1 MISGQISRHE
11 QVVWPVGWLEVITS
25 HSLVTA
31 ALFVL
36 ELIIILKVVTSIFFS
51 SSLWPSRSWSL
62 SPAAT
67 LEVPPTPQ
75 TALTGSPNGPGQMP
89 PPNKNLEKQKTK
101 ETFLRQFV
109 HWNIFPGVQQP
120 TINDK
125 SAQKYVLLQDC
136 KTSCWPAEESYE
148 RYLNSFVRDK
158 GVVTCSKSQSEKLLK
173 KSFVPKAKM
182 ASSRTPT
189 NKHAVMDALQMI

>member
-1 MISGQISRHE
+1 MISGQTSRPE
-11 QVVWPVGWLEVITS
+11 CGRRLTGGYNEPLACDSCTF
-25 HSLVTA
+25 
-31 ALFVL
+31 LF
-36 ELIIILKVVTSIFFS
+36 IIIFFVTIITKTLSSSTSS

-67 LEVPPTPQ
+67 LEAPPTPQ

-109 HWNIFPGVQQP
+109 HWNIFPWVQQP
-120 TINDK
+120 TIDDR

-136 KTSCWPAEESYE
+136 KAVD
-148 RYLNSFVRDK
+148 LVRK
-158 GVVTCSKSQSEKLLK
+158 VTKDTWTHLSVTRVWSLA
-173 KSFVPKAKM
+173 AKVEVK
-182 ASSRTPT
+182 
-189 NKHAVMDALQMI
+189 NC

>member
-1 MISGQISRHE
+1 M
-11 QVVWPVGWLEVITS
+11 
-25 HSLVTA
+25 TA

-36 ELIIILKVVTSIFFS
+36 ELIIIVTIITKTLSS

-67 LEVPPTPQ
+67 LEAPPTPQ

-89 PPNKNLEKQKTK
+89 PLNKNLEKQKTK

-109 HWNIFPGVQQP
+109 HRNIFPWVQQP
-120 TINDK
+120 TINDR

-136 KTSCWPAEESYE
+136 KAFDLLRKVTKDTWTHLSVTSVWSLAAKVKVKNCSRNHSLQKQHWQVQELRQTSRRSWMLSKCYSFFSGHENQVVSPPA
-148 RYLNSFVRDK
+148 YLF
-158 GVVTCSKSQSEKLLK
+158 
-173 KSFVPKAKM
+173 P
-182 ASSRTPT
+182 
-189 NKHAVMDALQMI
+189 

>member
-1 MISGQISRHE
+1 MISGQ
-11 QVVWPVGWLEVITS
+11 TS
-25 HSLVTA
+25 SPECGRRLTGGYNEPLA
-31 ALFVL
+31 CDSCTFLFS
-36 ELIIILKVVTSIFFS
+36 IIIFVTIITKTSS
-51 SSLWPSRSWSL
+51 SSTSSLWPSRSWSL
-62 SPAAT
+62 SLAAT
-67 LEVPPTPQ
+67 LEAPPTPQ

-89 PPNKNLEKQKTK
+89 PLNKNLEKQKTK
-101 ETFLRQFV
+101 ETLLRQFV
-109 HWNIFPGVQQP
+109 HRNIFPGVQQP

-173 KSFVPKAKM
+173 KSFVPKATM
-182 ASSRTPT
+182 ASSRTLT
-189 NKHAVMDALQMI
+189 NKQVVMDALQML